1 MAVQVESEGRMVT
14 LNAKG
19 EVADFVNES
28 QFEGGESAYECVAF
42 SAALIKFAGQPG
54 KGPTGTGEQVDQTA
68 DFWYG
73 KVEGSYAASNQNGMS
88 LDAEYVMLRGLGM
101 PFRPLSASVAAIK
114 GALLQGYP
122 VMLCGAETGMHDL
135 DLGGAVPYGWT
146 PTGNHCIVACG
157 ITSDG
162 NLLVRDTASIASSG
176 VRPGPRRYNASA
188 LQIVSATAIIIPWEV
203 EIMVPTGWHDDG
215 TTLVAPNGV
224 HIVQGFRSYVLAH
237 NWDSNNWPI
246 APEFGAQQLEGV
258 NPQLGGGSCQYF
270 RWIILEYTTARGV
283 FEMWVGGELLW
294 IRNKFA
300 ETYKAYQQATKQ
312 IQTLQSQIK
321 ASSGLDVN
329 VVANRLTA
337 IGVEAQKIVALTTS
351 PPLS

>member
-1 MAVQVESEGRMVT
+1 MVT
-14 LNAKG
+14 LNARG

-73 KVEGSYAASNQNGMS
+73 KLEGSYSAGNQNGMS
-88 LDAEYVMLRGLGM
+88 LDAEYMMLRGLGM
-101 PFRPLSASVAAIK
+101 PFKPLSTTVAAIK
-114 GALLQGYP
+114 GALQQGYP

-157 ITSDG
+157 ITNDG
-162 NLLVRDTASIASSG
+162 NLLVRDTASIASTG

-203 EIMVPTGWHDDG
+203 EIMIPTGWHDDG
-215 TTLVAPNGV
+215 TTLTAPNGV
-224 HIVQGFRSYVLAH
+224 KIGTGMRNYVLAH
-237 NWDSNNWPI
+237 NWNSNNWPLSE
-246 APEFGAQQLEGV
+246 EFHAQQLEGS
-258 NPQLGGGSCQYF
+258 NPSLGGGTQQFF
-270 RWIILEYTTARGV
+270 RWTVLEWNQARGV
-283 FEMWVGGELLW
+283 FEMWVGQELQYT
-294 IRNKFA
+294 RNKLA
-300 ETYKAYQQATKQ
+300 QMYTAYQQATQQ
-312 IQTLQSQIK
+312 IQELK
-321 ASSGLDVN
+321 AQL
-329 VVANRLTA
+329 AA
-337 IGVEAQKIVALTTS
+337 AQKPSIVGVDPIKVKSFQQAVELQTHDIVQRAQALETALIV
-351 PPLS
+351 PL